1 MALDEAMAVNGAY
14 NSPMRSSLRAQIRSR
29 IGRLWRAGGL
39 RLLPLGL
46 IVAIAVAGPWLVPY
60 DPIHVVGP
68 ASVPPGA
75 MFWFGT
81 DSSGLDVFSQT
92 LVATRTDLAM
102 ALLVV
107 CLASGIG
114 VALGLVLGM
123 NESAGGL
130 RGLAARGLG
139 RIIDFVQA
147 LPAIVIA
154 LIAVTFYGANIVT
167 LIGAVSI
174 ILCPIQMRLVRTEVL
189 RVRSDA
195 YLDAARVAGLSEFE
209 LTLRHVLPN
218 SCWPA
223 LENVT
228 VLLGTSIILMAAL
241 GFLGVGLPPPAPEW
255 GSMISRGASE
265 ASSGR
270 WWAAGFP
277 TLALAL
283 TVASVVLS
291 SAVLFPKR
299 RGH

>member
-1 MALDEAMAVNGAY
+1 
-14 NSPMRSSLRAQIRSR
+14 
-29 IGRLWRAGGL
+29 
-39 RLLPLGL
+39 
-46 IVAIAVAGPWLVPY
+46 
-60 DPIHVVGP
+60 
-68 ASVPPGA
+68 
-75 MFWFGT
+75 
-81 DSSGLDVFSQT
+81 
-92 LVATRTDLAM
+92 M

-107 CLASGIG
+107 FLASSIGI
-114 VALGLVLGM
+114 ALGLATGM

-130 RGLAARGLG
+130 RGLAARGVV
-139 RIIDFVQA
+139 RVIDFAQA
-147 LPAIVIA
+147 LPAIVIG
-154 LIAVTFYGANIVT
+154 LVAVTFYGANIVT
-167 LIGAVSI
+167 LICAVSV

-195 YLDAARVAGLSEFE
+195 FLDAARMAGLSEFE

-228 VLLGTSIILMAAL
+228 VLFGTSIILMAAL

-255 GSMISRGASE
+255 GSMISRGAAE

-291 SAVLFPKR
+291 SDVFFPKR
-299 RGH
+299 RGY